1 MKRKLTTALLLATS
15 IFIGITSAKAQGYK
29 DYVTENPDADADIQ
43 LVSDYVNT
51 LIAGDVDKAASM
63 LAGNYMGY
71 GPGPDDSATV
81 QQTIDAWKQNY
92 TMQQNR
98 KVSFLP
104 ATFNVLSGD
113 QAGHWVTTWGTY
125 TFTQNGKDIKLPYQ
139 YTAHIKDGKIDKDII
154 YFDQLAVLKALGY
167 TIKDPS
173 K

>member
-1 MKRKLTTALLLATS
+1 MKRKLTTALFLATS

-92 TMQQNR
+92 TMQQNP

-104 ATFNVLSGD
+104 SNF
-113 QAGHWVTTWGTY
+113 
-125 TFTQNGKDIKLPYQ
+125 
-139 YTAHIKDGKIDKDII
+139 
-154 YFDQLAVLKALGY
+154 
-167 TIKDPS
+167 
-173 K
+173 